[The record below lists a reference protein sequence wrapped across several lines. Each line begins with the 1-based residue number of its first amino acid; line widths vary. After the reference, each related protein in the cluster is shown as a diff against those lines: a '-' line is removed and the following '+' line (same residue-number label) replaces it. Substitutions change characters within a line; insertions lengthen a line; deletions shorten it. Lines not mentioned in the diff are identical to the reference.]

1 MATTALPGPL
11 LASVPG
17 SRGDQKA
24 LMLRKSAC
32 RQTLKVGYDPEDK
45 WQEVIGQLREVDRRG
60 RGLWA
65 QDGVVKLLEQ
75 QI

>member
-1 MATTALPGPL
+1 
-11 LASVPG
+11 
-17 SRGDQKA
+17 
-24 LMLRKSAC
+24 MLRKSAC

-60 RGLWA
+60 GVLWA